1 MLKRQRGGGEDK
13 LLAIGRIELSQQ
25 VANRGTGRGNGR
37 RLALGSEEGD
47 LGEDGGSQE
56 GKWLNGLNR

>member
-1 MLKRQRGGGEDK
+1 
-13 LLAIGRIELSQQ
+13 LSQQ
-25 VANRGTGRGNGR
+25 VATRGTGSGNGR